1 MKRDGIYISRYHAS
15 VEATDRNLNI
25 FSAVASSGSIAG
37 WAVWHSAGI
46 VWAIIIAA
54 SQVLT
59 AVRPFL
65 PYRTRL
71 KALSGLGAEL
81 DGLAIAAEN
90 DWFKVSE
97 GLLSEAEI
105 HGLTMSLKRKI
116 LAATS
121 KHFPETSLPPRKSL
135 LDRAE
140 AEAEHYMLRF
150 AEEDRDV

>member
-1 MKRDGIYISRYHAS
+1 M
-15 VEATDRNLNI
+15 
-25 FSAVASSGSIAG
+25 
-37 WAVWHSAGI
+37 
-46 VWAIIIAA
+46 WAIIIAA

-59 AVRPFL
+59 AVRPFF

-81 DGLAIAAEN
+81 DGLAISAEN

-105 HGLTMSLKRKI
+105 HSLTMSLKRKI
-116 LAATS
+116 LATTS
-121 KHFPETSLPPRKSL
+121 KHFPGTSLPERELL

-140 AEAEHYMLRF
+140 REAERYMLRF
-150 AEEDRDV
+150 AEEDRDA